1 MKRAA
6 ALLLAGAWTLTAG
19 DLRAGRSGND
29 ASVKALVLEMGAE
42 RAAIAVTDSSEWDAA
57 GVAAARQGIETSA
70 GIRAAN
76 VILAVTRP
84 GSAAKPPAAKVVE
97 AVRAAAASLVP
108 ATLSAGS
115 GRESSVS
122 FYRRY
127 LMKDGS
133 IRSDPERGSAEIVQ
147 PAGEP
152 DSEVLWL
159 QVDAVQGGG
168 TLAGLAAFALS
179 GEIAQYQSVASRILG
194 KILGPASQALVAV
207 APSAN
212 LSPVDARS
220 KEMLVPRQIGTVLAA
235 EALKASARA
244 KPLTPARMRVLNDRL
259 RLGENIEAEV
269 QVIAI
274 GEQFALVALPG
285 DVYSEL
291 GVAIRRASPFPMT
304 MVIGL
309 SNASPGIVPTA
320 KAFKEGST
328 GMVRIQAGGGEQLA
342 QAALRLLALARRE
355 AAGKP

>member
-6 ALLLAGAWTLTAG
+6 TLLLAGAWTLAAG

-29 ASVKALVLEMGAE
+29 PSVKALVLEMGAE
-42 RAAIAVTDSSEWDAA
+42 RAAIAITDSSEWDETT
-57 GVAAARQGIETSA
+57 VSAARRGIETAA

-76 VILAVTRP
+76 VILASTRP
-84 GSAAKPPAAKVVE
+84 GSGAKPTPAKVVE
-97 AVRAAAASLVP
+97 AVRSAAANLVP

-122 FYRRY
+122 YYRRY

-133 IRSDPERGSAEIVQ
+133 IRSDPERGSPEIVQ

-152 DSEVLWL
+152 DAEVVWL
-159 QVDAVQGGG
+159 QVDAASGGG
-168 TLAGLAAFALS
+168 PLAGLAAFALS
-179 GEIAQYQSVASRILG
+179 GEIAQYQGLAARILG
-194 KILGPASQALVAV
+194 KILGPASPALVAV

-212 LSPVDARS
+212 LSPVDART
-220 KEMLVPRQIGTVLAA
+220 KETLAPRQIGTVLAA

-244 KPLTPARMRVLNDRL
+244 KPLTPARMRVLHDRL
-259 RLGENIEAEV
+259 RLGENIEVDV

-291 GVAIRRASPFPMT
+291 GVAVRRASPFPLT

-309 SNASPGIVPTA
+309 ANASPGIVPTA

-328 GMVRIQAGGGEQLA
+328 GAVRIQPGGGEQLA

-355 AAGKP
+355 ASGKP